1 VLLVAEPGVWEEVMI
16 HPADASENPVAPLIR
31 DANACEIMLHP
42 EWEAQEY
49 VKPLMPHFMAK
60 VK

>member
-1 VLLVAEPGVWEEVMI
+1 MI

-31 DANACEIMLHP
+31 DAKAYEIMLHP

-49 VKPLMPHFMAK
+49 VKPLAPHFMAK
-60 VK
+60 IK